1 MAFFVLWTFN
11 AHVATLNL
19 RTISLW
25 AGHKLFSF
33 WSMSGALKKDGTP
46 HDLQIWFSHSKAKN
60 PNCPLFMHKCPCV
73 SFLFIVF
80 SMVWLVTLFFF
91 FVLFCFFFEATS
103 HWLYCGVHPCNDALA
118 SVHRHTSLQQ
128 SRIGTCL
135 CNETVSASIF
145 LLQSCCLDAFMLHL
159 KDLMRYGSY
168 SLFKISIICIITRYK
183 THKTRTRSIFH

>member
-1 MAFFVLWTFN
+1 MAFVVLWTFN

-91 FVLFCFFFEATS
+91 FVLFCIFVFFFWSFRNTRGFVLYFLIKKYTS
-103 HWLYCGVHPCNDALA
+103 MPYIEGI
-118 SVHRHTSLQQ
+118 SV
-128 SRIGTCL
+128 
-135 CNETVSASIF
+135 
-145 LLQSCCLDAFMLHL
+145 
-159 KDLMRYGSY
+159 
-168 SLFKISIICIITRYK
+168 RYK
-183 THKTRTRSIFH
+183 

>member
-60 PNCPLFMHKCPCV
+60 PNCPLFMHNKV
-73 SFLFIVF
+73 LAFHFFFIVF
-80 SMVWLVTLFFF
+80 SMVWLVPLFFF
-91 FVLFCFFFEATS
+91 FVLFCIFVFFFWSVRNTRGFVLYFLMKKYTS
-103 HWLYCGVHPCNDALA
+103 MPYIEGI
-118 SVHRHTSLQQ
+118 SV
-128 SRIGTCL
+128 
-135 CNETVSASIF
+135 
-145 LLQSCCLDAFMLHL
+145 
-159 KDLMRYGSY
+159 
-168 SLFKISIICIITRYK
+168 RYK
-183 THKTRTRSIFH
+183 